1 MWNSFYWRVG
11 MQQVLRNVSIS
22 YWYVWGH
29 SWVIVD
35 EVDESA
41 ICSSVKESKLD
52 CISYCNKEQVILYMD
67 GWKDLLSSVSLF
79 GMVLLHSLDDYSR
92 ESWHRS
98 IRPDEGWYIIDN
110 VIISVVSTVLT
121 LSHIVVVEF
130 DLWLIRSTLH
140 VLGFM
145 TYSWNFHFE
154 NVWGNKTFDNLN
166 VANIVFLLTIY
177 SV

>member
-1 MWNSFYWRVG
+1 

-67 GWKDLLSSVSLF
+67 G
-79 GMVLLHSLDDYSR
+79 
-92 ESWHRS
+92 
-98 IRPDEGWYIIDN
+98 
-110 VIISVVSTVLT
+110 
-121 LSHIVVVEF
+121 
-130 DLWLIRSTLH
+130 
-140 VLGFM
+140 
-145 TYSWNFHFE
+145 
-154 NVWGNKTFDNLN
+154 
-166 VANIVFLLTIY
+166 
-177 SV
+177 